1 MKANVS
7 YLSNLTPL
15 RGIAALLTV
24 IYHVDLMIG
33 GGDML
38 IKYSHSMVLSRMYLM
53 VDFFFILSGF
63 IMCHVYGEMFAVSV
77 KYEAFKKFTIARFA
91 RVYPLHFVM
100 LFYTIILWYVS
111 AQAGIPKQPILQTA
125 NNGFS
130 IITNLLLVQSMNLHN
145 WFSWV
150 HASWSISV
158 EWWAYMLFPFLVA
171 PFSRLSSVGKIT
183 ISALCIIG
191 YLAIMFYLIPLV
203 KISPAITA
211 IFGGKGGPTAGDSL
225 NVSFQF
231 GYVRCLC
238 GFILGMMVYQGY
250 KRDWGKNLLGNG
262 YTIIA
267 LALCSFACMH
277 FTLPDVFAVSFFPF
291 ILLSGAYG
299 SKRINKVFGTKALQ
313 KLGDLSFTIYLVH
326 QPLIYTIG
334 SINTYL
340 HPTIQNSIAAGP
352 PPKPAIFFG
361 WLVCFAIIALSVI
374 ISYFVNRFVELP
386 ARHWLNPK
394 KNQKDVKQVVQTSA

>member
-1 MKANVS
+1 MKATVT

-33 GGDML
+33 GGGDML
-38 IKYSHSMVLSRMYLM
+38 IKYNHSMLLSRMYLM

-100 LFYTIILWYVS
+100 LFYTIILWYLS
-111 AQAGIPKQPILQTA
+111 AKAGIPKVPVLQTA
-125 NNGFS
+125 NNSFS

-158 EWWAYMLFPFLVA
+158 EWWAYMIFPFLV
-171 PFSRLSSVGKIT
+171 PIFIRLSGTSRVIV
-183 ISALCIIG
+183 ALLCFIG
-191 YLAIMFYLIPLV
+191 YLVITFFIVPIVTVPPEIPFV
-203 KISPAITA
+203 KVNPANHSI
-211 IFGGKGGPTAGDSL
+211 
-225 NVSFQF
+225 NVAYQF
-231 GYVRCLC
+231 GFLRCMC
-238 GFILGMMVYQGY
+238 GFILGMTMYQGF
-250 KRDWGKNLLGNG
+250 KASWGKNVLGNG
-262 YTIIA
+262 YTLLVLA
-267 LALCSFACMH
+267 LASFICMH
-277 FTLPDVFAVSFFPF
+277 LDAPDIFTVSFFPL
-291 ILLSGAYG
+291 ILLCGVYG
-299 SKRINKVFGTKALQ
+299 SKNINKVFGTKALQ

-326 QPLIYTIG
+326 QPLLYTIG

-340 HPTIQNSIAAGP
+340 HPAIQNSIVAAP
-352 PPKPAIFFG
+352 PPKPTMFFG
-361 WLVCFAIIALSVI
+361 WLICLTVIGLSLI
-374 ISYFVNRFVELP
+374 ISYYINRFIELP

-394 KNQKDVKQVVQTSA
+394 KNLKDVK

>member
-1 MKANVS
+1 MKSTVS

-24 IYHVDLMIG
+24 IYHVDLLIGG

-38 IKYSHSMVLSRMYLM
+38 IKYSHSMLLNRMYLM

-91 RVYPLHFVM
+91 RVYPLHLVM
-100 LFYTIILWYVS
+100 LLYTIILWFVS
-111 AQAGIPKQPILQTA
+111 AQAGIPKVPVLQTA
-125 NNGFS
+125 NNWLS

-158 EWWAYMLFPFLVA
+158 EWWAYMIFPFLV
-171 PFSRLSSVGKIT
+171 PLFIRLSSLGKAI
-183 ISALCIIG
+183 IALSCFIG
-191 YLAIMFYLIPLV
+191 YLVITFYIVPIVTVPVELPFV
-203 KISPAITA
+203 KLNPASHSI
-211 IFGGKGGPTAGDSL
+211 
-225 NVSFQF
+225 NVSYQF
-231 GYVRCLC
+231 GFLRCLC
-238 GFILGMMVYQGY
+238 GFILGMTMYQGF
-250 KRDWGKNLLGNG
+250 KAGWAKKILGNG
-262 YTIIA
+262 YA
-267 LALCSFACMH
+267 LTVLVLASFTCMH
-277 FTLPDVFAVSFFPF
+277 LDAPDIFTVSFFPL
-291 ILLSGAYG
+291 ILLCGAYG
-299 SKRINKVFGTKALQ
+299 SNGIDKVFATRALQ

-326 QPLIYTIG
+326 QPLLYTIG

-340 HPTIQNSIAAGP
+340 HPVIQGSLASGP
-352 PPKPAIFFG
+352 PPKPAMFFG
-361 WLVCFAIIALSVI
+361 WMACLAVIALSII
-374 ISYFVNRFVELP
+374 ISYFINRFVELP

-394 KNQKDVKQVVQTSA
+394 KTLRI